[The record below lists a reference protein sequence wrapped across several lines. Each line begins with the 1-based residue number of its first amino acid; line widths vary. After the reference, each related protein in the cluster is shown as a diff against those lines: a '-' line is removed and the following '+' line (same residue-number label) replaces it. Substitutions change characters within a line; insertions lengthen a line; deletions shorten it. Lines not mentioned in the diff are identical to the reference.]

1 MQPTADPVLAPTPSA
16 SVRWGLLGVKVARAT
31 TDLGTVAAE
40 VSVALGVCFLSRR
53 EPHRCLLTLPGGL
66 ALFSGFGACE
76 KLLDGLSAVA
86 AKQGTRMPQ
95 LASAIETS
103 LVKARESL
111 ASAKAAASTG
121 VELSSRAAQ
130 MGLHQTERLLNNAQ
144 QLELLS
150 AALPKV
156 MELMRQFV
164 ADRPAN
170 VSNVSLLHA
179 LYALSCIQAAT
190 GPMHAEA
197 RVCCDA
203 VARLEAAPAS
213 EPDPPVD
220 VQELRRMLAYAAGA
234 YGTAALAV
242 LRGSGAS
249 SVIDGLRADTRAGLA
264 ARLGLP
270 ITDVVLFEGSGV
282 FRPAFFVV
290 VDRSSRLIVIGL
302 RGTFNVLDSLTN
314 LTCRTSAAPG
324 GGLAHEGML
333 AAANELISGDLGV
346 AVLQL
351 LEQNAGYGLR
361 ITGHSQGAG
370 VAALL
375 TAHFRRAGVTDVRGY
390 AFAPPCVLSLH
401 AAKEMQDCLVSVVFG
416 DDIICRL
423 SLGHLEDL
431 RNAMAAL
438 AAEPQLCTRAITA
451 VGPGDPT
458 DDDLPDSPSPR
469 QLSAD
474 NEEWVISLRSSLH
487 ALMQADRLYPPGRVL
502 WIPAAVTADGQVING
517 GAPRWVDN
525 AAFCEVT
532 LSSTL
537 FNTHLPHVY
546 EEAILSA
553 FPDGVEAPLAGAL

>member
-1 MQPTADPVLAPTPSA
+1 MEQQVQTTATADAALAPPPSA
-16 SVRWGLLGVKVARAT
+16 STQSAVRWGLLGVKVARAT

-40 VSVALGVCFLSRR
+40 VSVALG
-53 EPHRCLLTLPGGL
+53 
-66 ALFSGFGACE
+66 FGACE

-86 AKQGTRMPQ
+86 AKNGTRMPQ

-103 LVKARESL
+103 LVRARESL

-130 MGLHQTERLLNNAQ
+130 LGLHQTERLLNNAQ

-156 MELMRQFV
+156 MELLRQFV

-170 VSNVSLLHA
+170 VSSVSLLHA
-179 LYALSCIQAAT
+179 LYALSCIQATT
-190 GPMHAEA
+190 GPLHAEA
-197 RVCCDA
+197 RACCDA
-203 VARLEAAPAS
+203 VGRLEAAPALM
-213 EPDPPVD
+213 DPPLD
-220 VQELRRMLAYAAGA
+220 VQELRRMLAYANGA

-270 ITDVVLFEGSGV
+270 ITDVVMFEGSGV
-282 FRPAFFVV
+282 YRPAYFVV

-333 AAANELISGDLGV
+333 VAANELAGGELGV
-346 AVLQL
+346 AVTQL
-351 LEQNAGYGLR
+351 LAQNAGYGLR
-361 ITGHSQGAG
+361 LTGHSQGAG

-401 AAKEMQDCLVSVVFG
+401 AAKELQDCLVSVAFG

-451 VGPGDPT
+451 VGPSDPT
-458 DDDLPDSPSPR
+458 DDDVPDAQSPR
-469 QLSAD
+469 PVSAD
-474 NEEWVISLRSSLH
+474 NEEWVTSLRSSLH

-502 WIPAAVTADGQVING
+502 WIPAAVTADGEVING

-537 FNTHLPHVY
+537 FNTHMPHVY
-546 EEAILSA
+546 EQAILFA
-553 FPDGVEAPLAGAL
+553 FPPPQEGAMAGAL